1 MFKMRCGIFMM
12 LVYRIL
18 QESDSERSLKIGPD
32 LPKLLSKV
40 ECIVF
45 WDTLYNALRLKCL
58 AYPFPNI
65 YKEWSLEVTKGH

>member
-1 MFKMRCGIFMM
+1 MM

-45 WDTLYNALRLKCL
+45 
-58 AYPFPNI
+58 
-65 YKEWSLEVTKGH
+65 